1 MSKIL
6 QLLLIDDDELDRIS
20 IARAL
25 SKSPL
30 RVEIT
35 EASTA
40 ADGLRKACSQT
51 FDAILLDY
59 NLPDQSGLDV
69 LTLLRADTGRH
80 SAIIMI
86 SRLEDEALAE
96 QCIEAGAQDFLLK
109 DEVNGRR
116 LSRAIRQ
123 AKQRHSMEEALYDNY
138 EHLRRMVGRDRLTGL
153 ASRYSFELSLQQA
166 IARAQRN
173 QTPLALLLLD
183 LDHFKRINDSMGY
196 AAGDE
201 VLKHLAQRLALTT
214 RKSDTLA
221 RLGDDKFVILA
232 QSLGHT
238 AQANL
243 LVARAL
249 AALQTPIIINSVELV
264 VTASMGVVAFLGD
277 AQSAEDLIRCAEIAV
292 QTAKKDGSNRASF
305 YSEAQQQAI
314 EQHANSVPE
323 LKTALAQQQL
333 VLYYQAQV
341 SAENEEIV
349 GMEALLRWKHPQ
361 RGLLTP
367 DKFMV
372 VAEDTGLIIPI
383 GEWVLRT
390 ACLQLKAWKQRFV
403 SPELRLTVAV
413 NLSAIQILNEN
424 LLSTV
429 SQILS
434 ESQLEPDC
442 LELEITES
450 ALIADPEYVVFI
462 LEQLVALG
470 VTLSLDDFGTGYSSL
485 QHLKLFPVR
494 VLKVDKGF
502 VSTIGQSKHSERLL
516 AAIIHFARALDLT
529 VVAEGV
535 ETREHANFCRD
546 KGCNILQ
553 GYYFARPMPAED
565 FAAKFLNL
573 LPDSPLDDGAASLVP
588 PKPDTKQ
595 PK

>member
-138 EHLRRMVGRDRLTGL
+138 EHLRRMVERDRLTGL

-305 YSEAQQQAI
+305 YSEAQQKAI